1 MTRVR
6 QGSGALPEASIKGE
20 ILKNKGNEQY
30 RRVGTFEGDLAQL
43 LEQVAPAS
51 APGLDGAEDVLGDQD
66 S

>member
-1 MTRVR
+1 MQ
-6 QGSGALPEASIKGE
+6 QGSGALPEATIKGE

-43 LEQVAPAS
+43 LQQVAPAS
-51 APGLDGAEDVLGDQD
+51 APDLDGSDDVLGDQD